1 MKGKP
6 SRDGKLVRVAEGKRE
21 SESERARKG
30 KEKEREKGAGRNEG
44 RLGAQ
49 GRKKVRRGSTRRERK
64 VEGWNRVDGKRSER
78 RRVGIIVYSVGITMA
93 SPRLQIYYS

>member
-30 KEKEREKGAGRNEG
+30 KEKERERKGSRE
-44 RLGAQ
+44 
-49 GRKKVRRGSTRRERK
+49 KRR
-64 VEGWNRVDGKRSER
+64 
-78 RRVGIIVYSVGITMA
+78 
-93 SPRLQIYYS
+93 

>member
-30 KEKEREKGAGRNEG
+30 KEKERE
-44 RLGAQ
+44 
-49 GRKKVRRGSTRRERK
+49 RREQGETKVDSVRK
-64 VEGWNRVDGKRSER
+64 GER
-78 RRVGIIVYSVGITMA
+78 R
-93 SPRLQIYYS
+93 